1 MTPAD
6 EDFSYTL
13 ERDLKSLDALRESM
27 ATYLRERAL
36 DERTVAIVELCCY
49 EAVANIIEH
58 SQPSE
63 VDNLIRVRCS
73 LHDRRVRCEI
83 IHCGP
88 EFDLTQ
94 APMPDIRQHFKQGK
108 NQGLGIYMIRTLM
121 NEVAFTHE
129 RGRNTLVITKN
140 L

>member
-1 MTPAD
+1 MSAVD
-6 EDFSYTL
+6 EDYLYTL
-13 ERDLKSLDALRESM
+13 DRDLKSLDPLRESM
-27 ATYLRERAL
+27 VTYLRERAL

-58 SQPSE
+58 SQPSD
-63 VDNLIRVRCS
+63 VDNRILVRCS

-88 EFDLTQ
+88 EFDITQ
-94 APMPDIRQHFKQGK
+94 APMPDIQQHFKQGK

-121 NEVAFTHE
+121 NEVAYSHE
-129 RGRNTLVITKN
+129 QGRNKLVLVKK

>member
-1 MTPAD
+1 MTQNE

-13 ERDLKSLDALRESM
+13 ERDSKNLDPLRESV
-27 ATYLRERAL
+27 AAYLRERAL
-36 DERTVAIVELCCY
+36 DERTIAIVELCCY

-58 SQPSE
+58 SQPSDI
-63 VDNLIRVRCS
+63 DNLIRVSCS

-83 IHCGP
+83 IHYGP

-94 APMPDIRQHFKQGK
+94 YPMPDIRQHFKKGK
-108 NQGLGIYMIRTLM
+108 DQGLGIYMIRTLM
-121 NEVAFTHE
+121 NEVAFTHAG
-129 RGRNTLVITKN
+129 GRNTLVIEKN